1 LIELGKKRE
10 HEEFKKLNPI
20 STTLLEGNQIFQG
33 ISKFFNSELKDIN
46 RKMEKEK
53 RRFKDVKV
61 VMTNKHG
68 SEEEFTVPQDVK
80 KLFDP
85 KKLLRR
91 SINLARMQKPN
102 QNRFSADFSKT
113 GGLFSPSGG
122 SMDTTLN
129 LLKSTFNT
137 NDSRAVDKNA
147 AYTELRSK
155 IATSQHNLIKIKN
168 G

>member
-1 LIELGKKRE
+1 LI
-10 HEEFKKLNPI
+10 
-20 STTLLEGNQIFQG
+20 
-33 ISKFFNSELKDIN
+33 
-46 RKMEKEK
+46 
-53 RRFKDVKV
+53 
-61 VMTNKHG
+61 
-68 SEEEFTVPQDVK
+68 
-80 KLFDP
+80 DP

-102 QNRFSADFSKT
+102 INRFSADFSKT
-113 GGLFSPSGG
+113 SGLLSPSGG
-122 SMDTTLN
+122 SMDTTNN

-137 NDSRAVDKNA
+137 NDQRTVDKNA